1 MKEKKIFK
9 VKDIVGY
16 FGLFLDDEVEADDE
30 IEAMEM
36 IQDEIIDNIGNY
48 IDIELE
54 EIDNEEDII

>member
-30 IEAMEM
+30 IEAMEK

>member
-1 MKEKKIFK
+1 MKTFK

-36 IQDEIIDNIGNY
+36 VQNEIIDNIGNY
-48 IDIELE
+48 INIELE
-54 EIDNEEDII
+54 EIDNEENNI

>member
-9 VKDIVGY
+9 VRDIVGY

-36 IQDEIIDNIGNY
+36 IQDAIIDNIGNY

>member
-1 MKEKKIFK
+1 MKEKKLFK
-9 VKDIVGY
+9 VKDIAGY

-54 EIDNEEDII
+54 EIDNEDII

>member
-9 VKDIVGY
+9 VKDVVGY
-16 FGLFLDDEVEADDE
+16 FGLFLDDEIEADDE
-30 IEAMEM
+30 IEVMEM

>member
-1 MKEKKIFK
+1 MKTFK
-9 VKDIVGY
+9 VKNIIGY

-30 IEAMEM
+30 LDAKEM
-36 IQDEIIDNIGNY
+36 VLNEIIDNIGNY

>member
-1 MKEKKIFK
+1 MKTFK

-36 IQDEIIDNIGNY
+36 VQNEIIDNIGNY